1 MIRYLKQAV
10 AEKLFDT
17 ASGGILSRID
27 LRGNRGGELYDWS
40 LKPHA
45 PAAGSSLHDDDAKFA
60 TTYPLLLCGP
70 RAVTEQTIYPV
81 MTAAE
86 NLHTAGV
93 LIRRRKSHAQP
104 HLSEVLG
111 LCRVAME
118 CAAASIWMLSGEDRT
133 ERLDRCL
140 RIELEQLRKQR
151 TFLKLSAKAETA
163 DDSRHSADLRRMNA
177 AHREK
182 FNAMLSRSESAYPT
196 NRPPQF
202 SQLVEYSAKWIDAH
216 VPAHDDGEIA
226 NNSME
231 HSSTLFYSYGSS
243 FIHGYKWLSD
253 YSRDGAI
260 WTMLADALAVSINMT
275 ECAACLF
282 ESAALAPRTRP
293 DIEHFPKR
301 FTTTVS
307 TWSTEL
313 FGSTADN
320 P

>member
-1 MIRYLKQAV
+1 MT
-10 AEKLFDT
+10 ETLFNA
-17 ASGGILSRID
+17 ASGGVLSRID
-27 LRGNRGGELYDWS
+27 SRGKRGGDLYDWS
-40 LKPHA
+40 LKPHSPA
-45 PAAGSSLHDDDAKFA
+45 PGSSLHDDDVEFA
-60 TTYPLLLCGP
+60 AAYPLLLCGTK
-70 RAVTEQTIYPV
+70 AVTEQTIYPV
-81 MTAAE
+81 MTAVE

-93 LIRRRKSHAQP
+93 LIRRRRSHRQP

-111 LCRVAME
+111 LCREAME
-118 CAAASIWMLSGEDRT
+118 CAAASIWMLSGEDRA

-151 TFLKLSAKAETA
+151 SFLQLSAKAETA
-163 DDSRHSADLRRMNA
+163 ADSRYSPEHRRMNK
-177 AHREK
+177 AHRER
-182 FNAMLSRSESAYPT
+182 FNATLSRSESAYPAK
-196 NRPPQF
+196 RPPQF
-202 SQLVEYSAKWIDAH
+202 SQLVEYSASWIDDH
-216 VPAHDDGEIA
+216 VPLHDDGEIA

-253 YSRDGAI
+253 YSRGGAI
-260 WTMLADALAVSINMT
+260 WTMLSDALAVSINMT

-282 ESAALAPRTRP
+282 ESAALAPGTRP

-301 FTTTVS
+301 FTSTVA

-313 FGSTADN
+313 FGSPPAN

>member
-1 MIRYLKQAV
+1 MVRNLRQALT
-10 AEKLFDT
+10 ETLFNA
-17 ASGGILSRID
+17 ASGGVLSRID
-27 LRGNRGGELYDWS
+27 SRGHRGGDLYDWS
-40 LKPHA
+40 LKPHPPA
-45 PAAGSSLHDDDAKFA
+45 PGSSLHNDDVEFA
-60 TTYPLLLCGP
+60 AAYPLLLCGTK
-70 RAVTEQTIYPV
+70 AVTEQTIYPV

-93 LIRRRKSHAQP
+93 LIRRRRSHRQP

-111 LCRVAME
+111 ICRVAME
-118 CAAASIWMLSGEDRT
+118 CAAASIWMLSGEDRA

-140 RIELEQLRKQR
+140 RIELEQLRKQSS
-151 TFLKLSAKAETA
+151 FLKLSAKAEA
-163 DDSRHSADLRRMNA
+163 AADSRYSADLRKMNA

-216 VPAHDDGEIA
+216 VPAHDDGEISES
-226 NNSME
+226 SME

-260 WTMLADALAVSINMT
+260 WPMVADALAVSINMT

-282 ESAALAPRTRP
+282 ESAALAPGTSP

-301 FTTTVS
+301 FTPTVA

-313 FGSTADN
+313 FGSPPARS
-320 P
+320 